1 MECPP
6 EFASSRAMLGAAGAE
21 AVTAQDGAPLL
32 WFEGD
37 AIRFAALVANN
48 FEAFAVVATATGLL
62 RTAKVG
68 PAGVAA
74 RFTSLRVTQTPFAII
89 ILLSFSKWEV
99 LPTLGASDVQI
110 RH

>member
-1 MECPP
+1 
-6 EFASSRAMLGAAGAE
+6 MLCAAGAE
-21 AVTAQDGAPLL
+21 AVTTQNWTPRL
-32 WFEGD
+32 WFEWNTVGL
-37 AIRFAALVANN
+37 AALIANN
-48 FEAFAVVATATGLL
+48 LKAFAIVAAATAWLF

-74 RFTSLRVTQTPFAII
+74 RFTSLRVTQAPFAII
-89 ILLSFSKWEV
+89 ILFSFGKWEG